1 MSRLGVA
8 CAVALL
14 VVYPLAARG
23 DDGPPALRV
32 EGPGLPALDA
42 LVAAVALRVE
52 LDSLRGAIV
61 VRGSEG
67 GMATV
72 MYAGRERDLELG
84 APGSAQLRRLALVI
98 ADLVQEERALGPL
111 TPAPGPPAP
120 QRSPTPVVL
129 PAVELV
135 PDSPTATTL
144 TTLEV
149 AAMVYA
155 GLGSELERPA
165 LGVGGDLSVSLTE
178 ELRAWAAAGL
188 LWWPP
193 ASALSVSVAR
203 LALPVRA
210 GLLWRPEPW
219 EVRVG
224 ALVEPL
230 WITADDGSA
239 GASRLDLSV
248 GASAALGYRLAA
260 PVDVALWVGVDLIAN
275 PTTYSAYGVRAF
287 TVDRVLIWAGVSVGL
302 EFIP

>member
-14 VVYPLAARG
+14 VVCPLAARG
-23 DDGPPALRV
+23 EDGPPAVRL
-32 EGPGLPALDA
+32 EGAGLPALDA

-61 VRGSEG
+61 VRGSEV

-72 MYAGRERDLELG
+72 IYAGRERELELG
-84 APGSAQLRRLALVI
+84 ASGPVQLRRLALVI

-111 TPAPGPPAP
+111 THEPAPTAPVSVVMPMVPTTDIVPAGPAP
-120 QRSPTPVVL
+120 S
-129 PAVELV
+129 
-135 PDSPTATTL
+135 TL

-149 AAMVYA
+149 AVMAWA
-155 GLGSELERPA
+155 GLGSELEQPA
-165 LGVGGDLSVSLTE
+165 LGVGGDVSVSLTG
-178 ELRAWAAAGL
+178 ELRAWASLGMA
-188 LWWPP
+188 WSPS

-239 GASRLDLSV
+239 GASRLDLSI

-260 PVDVALWVGVDLIAN
+260 PVDVALWVGADLIAN

-287 TVDRVLIWAGVSVGL
+287 TVDRLLIWAGLSVGL